1 MLRRLSRFWLAALLG
16 IAALGPPI
24 PAAPAAAAPNMP
36 TDAKIAPWIFAYT
49 LNDQQAEFLVVLN
62 QQADLN
68 GAAALPT
75 KLEKGRYVVAQLRA
89 TAQASQG
96 PLLRWLAR
104 QAVPH
109 RPFYIVNA
117 VWVKGD
123 LALAQALAARSDV
136 ARVDGNPSL
145 TGLSG
150 TPAAGFPADR
160 AAPNTV
166 EPNIAY
172 VNADDV
178 WALGFTGQGIVVGGQ
193 DTGYDWDHP
202 ALQPHYRGWD
212 GLTADHDYNWH
223 DSIHSG
229 GGSCGADSAFPCD
242 DNNHGTHTMGTAVGD
257 DDDPGN
263 QIGMAPGAEWIGCRN
278 MNQGAGTPATYLE
291 CFEFFLAPYPVGGDP
306 MTDGD
311 PDLAPHVTNNSW
323 SCPDF
328 EGCNLTSLLAA
339 VQAQRAAGIFTV
351 LSAGNTG
358 PSCGS
363 LSEPPAVHPEVY
375 TVGALNTGTDSIAN
389 FSARGPVTADGSNR
403 REPDLTAPGTNVRS
417 SINGGLY
424 SSSFSGT
431 SMAAPHVAGAVALLW
446 SARPGLIG
454 QVALTE
460 LILNATAV
468 HINSSSCGSSGWPN
482 NTFGYGRLDALAAV
496 VNAPEGAGVLAV
508 HLTDSETAAP
518 IAGAALTATVSLTPA
533 FSLSGLSD
541 PAGYLTQTVFSGV
554 YTLTVTAP
562 GYWPATLA
570 GPTVTQS
577 LTTVVALQLN
587 PAYSLFLPFL
597 DPREAALASSTTLP
611 ANHSAPAQIAP

>member
-1 MLRRLSRFWLAALLG
+1 
-16 IAALGPPI
+16 
-24 PAAPAAAAPNMP
+24 MP
-36 TDAKIAPWIFAYT
+36 TDAKIAPWVFAHT

-62 QQADLN
+62 QQADLS
-68 GAAALPT
+68 GAEALRT
-75 KLEKGRYVVAQLRA
+75 KQEKGRYVVAQLRA
-89 TAQASQG
+89 AAQASQG

-104 QAVPH
+104 QGVPH
-109 RPFYIVNA
+109 RAFYIVNA

-123 LALAQALAARSDV
+123 LALAQTLAARADV

-150 TPAAGFPADR
+150 GPAAGFAVDY
-160 AAPNTV
+160 AAPNAV

-202 ALQPHYRGWD
+202 ALLPQYRGWD
-212 GLTADHDYNWH
+212 GAIADHDYNWH

-242 DNNHGTHTMGTAVGD
+242 DNNHGTHTLGTAIGD
-257 DDDPGN
+257 DGGAN

-278 MNQGAGTPATYLE
+278 MNQGIGSPATYLE

-306 MTDGD
+306 MTDSN

-328 EGCNLTSLLAA
+328 EGCTITSLLAA

-363 LSEPPAVHPEVY
+363 LTEPPAIHPEVY
-375 TVGALNTGTDSIAN
+375 TVGALNTGTDSIAS

-403 REPDLTAPGTNVRS
+403 REPDLTAPGTGIRS
-417 SINGGLY
+417 SVNGGGY
-424 SSSFSGT
+424 SSAFSGT

-454 QVALTE
+454 QIALTE

-468 HINSSSCGSSGWPN
+468 HINSSLCGSSGWPN
-482 NTFGYGRLDALAAV
+482 NTFGFGRLDALAAV

-508 HLTDSETAAP
+508 HLADSESAAP
-518 IAGAALTATVSLTPA
+518 IAGASLTATYSPTPTL
-533 FSLSGLSD
+533 SLSGLSN
-541 PAGYLTQTVFSGV
+541 AVGYLTQTVFSGA

-562 GYWPATLA
+562 GYWPLTVA
-570 GPTVTQS
+570 GLTVTQS
-577 LTTVVALQLN
+577 LTTSVALQLD
-587 PAYSLFLPFL
+587 PTHTFYLPFI
-597 DPREAALASSTTLP
+597 DTGEAALSTRLAAPP
-611 ANHSAPAQIAP
+611 ANHSAPIRIAP

>member
-1 MLRRLSRFWLAALLG
+1 MLRPLPRFWLAALLVVSAFG
-16 IAALGPPI
+16 L
-24 PAAPAAAAPNMP
+24 PAAAAPNLP
-36 TDAKIAPWIFAYT
+36 TDAKIAPWVLAHT
-49 LNDQQAEFLVVLN
+49 LNDQQVEFLVVLN
-62 QQADLN
+62 QQADLS
-68 GAAALPT
+68 GAEALLT
-75 KLEKGRYVVAQLRA
+75 KQEKGRYVVAQLRA
-89 TAQASQG
+89 AAQASQG
-96 PLLRWLAR
+96 PLLRWLSR
-104 QAVPH
+104 QGVPH
-109 RPFYIVNA
+109 RAFYIVNA

-123 LALAQALAARSDV
+123 LALAQAVAARTDV

-150 TPAAGFPADR
+150 GPAAAFAAVS
-160 AAPNTV
+160 AAPHAI

-178 WALGFTGQGIVVGGQ
+178 WALGFTGQDIVVGGQ

-202 ALQPHYRGWD
+202 ALQPQYRGWD

-242 DNNHGTHTMGTAVGD
+242 DNNHGTHTMGTAIGSD
-257 DDDPGN
+257 GGTN
-263 QIGMAPGAEWIGCRN
+263 LIGMAPGAEWIGCRN
-278 MNQGAGTPATYLE
+278 MNQGVGTPATYLE

-328 EGCNLTSLLAA
+328 EGCTITSLLAA

-363 LSEPPAVHPEVY
+363 LSEPPAIHPEVY
-375 TVGALNTGTDSIAN
+375 TVGALNTGTDSIAS

-403 REPDLTAPGTNVRS
+403 REPDLTAPGTGVRS

-446 SARPGLIG
+446 SAVPAITG
-454 QVALTE
+454 QVTATE
-460 LILNATAV
+460 QILNDSAV
-468 HINSSSCGSSGWPN
+468 HIDSSACGSSGWPN
-482 NTFGYGRLDALAAV
+482 NTYGYGRLDAK
-496 VNAPEGAGVLAV
+496 
-508 HLTDSETAAP
+508 
-518 IAGAALTATVSLTPA
+518 AALDLATALYGGAVAGTVRDAGSADPIVDAAIVLHALPAPTYTTTSQIGGAFALSVLT
-533 FSLSGLSD
+533 
-541 PAGYLTQTVFSGV
+541 GV

-562 GYWPATLA
+562 GYYSATVA
-570 GPTVTQS
+570 GLTVTQS
-577 LTTVVALQLN
+577 LTTVVPLQLIAV
-587 PAYSLFLPFL
+587 PTIYLPFL
-597 DPREAALASSTTLP
+597 DSREAALASSIGLP
-611 ANHSAPAQIAP
+611 ANHSAPSRIAP